1 MKAVRV
7 HQCGGPEALKYE
19 EIPLPEPKA
28 GEARVKIEA
37 IGLNYVDVYQRTGL
51 YQQPLPFTVGREA
64 AGTVDAVGSNATDVK
79 VGDRVAYAMEP
90 GAYAEYA
97 VVPAW
102 KLVPVPAK
110 LDSRS
115 AAATMLQGMT
125 AHYLAQSTYPLK
137 QGETALVHAA
147 AERLSSLAGT
157 GTSFH
162 AGTTAYSA

>member
-1 MKAVRV
+1 MKAIRI
-7 HQCGGPEALKYE
+7 HKYGGPEALIDE
-19 EIPLPEPKA
+19 EIPIPEPKA

-37 IGLNYVDVYQRTGL
+37 IGVNYIDIYQRTGL
-51 YQQPLPFTVGREA
+51 YPLPTPFTLGREA
-64 AGTVDAVGSNATDVK
+64 AGIVDAVGSNTSEVK

-90 GAYAEYA
+90 GAYAQYA

-125 AHYLAQSTYPLK
+125 AHYLTHSTYPLH
-137 QGETALVHAA
+137 QGETALIHAA
-147 AERLSSLAGT
+147 AG
-157 GTSFH
+157 
-162 AGTTAYSA
+162 